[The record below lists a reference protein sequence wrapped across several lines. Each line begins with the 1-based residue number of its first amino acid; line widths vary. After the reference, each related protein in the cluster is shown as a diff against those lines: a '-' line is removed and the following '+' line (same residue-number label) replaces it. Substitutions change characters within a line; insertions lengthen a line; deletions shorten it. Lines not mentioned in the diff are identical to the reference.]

1 MESFQLIIQYK
12 IHKLLPKEGQI
23 SQVNMPW
30 RKYLVHMQLLGNI
43 FLDVFLQ
50 ETLDTRH

>member
-12 IHKLLPKEGQI
+12 IHKPLPKDQI
-23 SQVNMPW
+23 SQVNMPS
-30 RKYLVHMQLLGNI
+30 RKYLVHMQYLETI

-50 ETLDTRH
+50 KTLDTRY